1 MALTKAHSRMIE
13 GATVNVLDF
22 GADPTN
28 TTDSAP
34 AIQAAIDSIT
44 EGTVVFPAG
53 DYRLD
58 DEITITGNN
67 ISLVGLTTATLIV
80 PSGTNTT
87 TGVALNIYDNVSTQ
101 PVNCHLENINVD
113 ISSNSG
119 GNSGGIRY
127 GGSYGS
133 FKNVNVRIRG
143 DNMSGLLL
151 AQDDAG
157 TGPYYNIFDQLFVQ
171 GDSTSGTVL
180 SGTKG
185 VNFVSSSATPSRSP
199 NANTFQRCRVGG
211 CYDAYSIRG
220 AGNTFE
226 SCTSE
231 AINNYHY
238 HCWHPSVSSGCVRTL
253 ITNPYC
259 EQYPTSTV
267 LECGTNSSG
276 VVLIQPYYTGVSAV
290 FSDNSAQ
297 QNCRLIDTDNLP
309 LTGSPVVRA
318 SAKVT
323 GTTINRGFN
332 AATVTKIGTGTFRL
346 DFADALPSAD
356 YYVSCVAANTD
367 VTARVSVYN
376 TGYVQFYFFDAAGAA
391 ADPAGFNVMV
401 YR

>member
-1 MALTKAHSRMIE
+1 MALTKAHNRMIA
-13 GATVNVLDF
+13 GSAVNVIDF

-28 TTDSAP
+28 TADSSA

-44 EGTVVFPAG
+44 EGTVIFPAG
-53 DYRLD
+53 DYRIN
-58 DEITITGNN
+58 DEITITKNN
-67 ISLVGLTTATLIV
+67 ITLQGLTTATLIV

-87 TGVALNIYDNVSTQ
+87 TGVAINMYDNVAIQ
-101 PVNCHLENINVD
+101 PVNCHIKNINVD

-133 FKNVNVRIRG
+133 FEAVNIRTRG

-157 TGPYYNIFDQLFVQ
+157 SGPYYNVFEQLFVQ
-171 GDSTSGTVL
+171 GDSNSGTPL

-185 VNFVSSSATPSRSP
+185 VNFVSSTVTPSRSP

-211 CYDAYSIRG
+211 CYDAYSILG

-238 HCWHPSVSSGCVRTL
+238 HCFHPSVTSGSIRNA
-253 ITNPYC
+253 IINPYC

-267 LECGTNSSG
+267 LECGSNASG
-276 VVLIQPYYTGVSAV
+276 IILIQPYYTGVSAV
-290 FSDNSAQ
+290 FSDNSTL

-309 LTGSPVVRA
+309 LTGSPVIRA

-323 GTTINRGFN
+323 GTTINVGFN
-332 AATVTKIGTGTFRL
+332 AAAVVKVSTGVFRL
-346 DFADALPSAD
+346 DFTNALQNNN
-356 YYVSCVAANTD
+356 YYVSCIASATD
-367 VTARVSVYN
+367 VTARVSAYA
-376 TGYVQFYFFDAAGAA
+376 TGNVQFAFFDAAGALV
-391 ADPAGFNVMV
+391 DPSGFNVII